1 MKLCETND
9 GNFITYDSKT
19 STFDYAD
26 KYKCSLNT
34 RDGYFS
40 SKPSEKNKTF
50 LRMNDDRRL
59 DFISLNYMK
68 KDWCCFLFQLD
79 WEFTDADTFNN
90 HPLPILKDLQT
101 MLLTCLDVN

>member
-1 MKLCETND
+1 MKLCEIND

-40 SKPSEKNKTF
+40 SKPSENKTF

-59 DFISLNYMK
+59 DFISLNDLYESRLMLFSFPAWLGVH
-68 KDWCCFLFQLD
+68 WCWHFQ
-79 WEFTDADTFNN
+79 
-90 HPLPILKDLQT
+90 Q
-101 MLLTCLDVN
+101 